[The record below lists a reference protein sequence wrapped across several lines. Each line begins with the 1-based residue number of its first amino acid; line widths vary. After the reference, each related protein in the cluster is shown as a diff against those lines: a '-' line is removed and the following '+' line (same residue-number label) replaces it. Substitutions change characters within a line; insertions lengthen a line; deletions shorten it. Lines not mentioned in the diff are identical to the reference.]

1 VALGEALFWEPLLS
15 GQKDTSCATCHHT
28 SLATGDGLSL
38 PIGTGGAGLGQ
49 ERVFLSDTRRVL
61 VPRNATPVYNLGLV
75 GMDTLFWDGRVQG
88 TAVTEF
94 NSSADD
100 DLPYGLDNAIA
111 VQAMFP
117 VTSREEM
124 RGHRGSKDVF
134 GERNELAS
142 VGNHNW
148 PAIWDGLMVRVL
160 AIPEYQ
166 AMFRAAYPDV
176 PLEELGF
183 EHAANALA
191 AYQMETFTFLDSPWD
206 RFLQGD
212 ESTLSPEAAAGA
224 VLFYGKAGCA
234 QCHSGSLLSDL
245 QFHNIGVPQIGPGK
259 GVEAPLDYG
268 RARETGDDND
278 LFAFRTPPLRNVAI
292 TGPWMHNGAYT
303 TLEAAVRHHLN
314 PAEAVAHYDFGQL
327 SPLVLE
333 EDSGDTAVHTA
344 SLSAPSLFNM
354 QTDLTDAEV
363 MALLAFLE
371 SLTSP
376 SAADLSTI
384 PPETVPSGLPVD
396 S

>member
-1 VALGEALFWEPLLS
+1 
-15 GQKDTSCATCHHT
+15 
-28 SLATGDGLSL
+28 
-38 PIGTGGAGLGQ
+38 
-49 ERVFLSDTRRVL
+49 
-61 VPRNATPVYNLGLV
+61 
-75 GMDTLFWDGRVQG
+75 
-88 TAVTEF
+88 
-94 NSSADD
+94 
-100 DLPYGLDNAIA
+100 
-111 VQAMFP
+111 
-117 VTSREEM
+117 
-124 RGHRGSKDVF
+124 
-134 GERNELAS
+134 
-142 VGNHNW
+142 
-148 PAIWDGLMVRVL
+148 MVRVL